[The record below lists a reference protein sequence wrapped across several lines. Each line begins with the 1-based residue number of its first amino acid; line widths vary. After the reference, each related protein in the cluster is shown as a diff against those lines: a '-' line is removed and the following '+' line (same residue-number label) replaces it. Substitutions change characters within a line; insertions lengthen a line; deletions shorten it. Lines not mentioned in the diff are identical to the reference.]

1 MKYLFFDIECAN
13 CFQGKGKICSFGY
26 VLTNEEFTVLDKYDM
41 VINPASKFNLGP
53 DIVLAYD
60 KNTFKHAPLFPDFY
74 PEITTLLED
83 EDTMVFGFS
92 ASNDARY
99 LNDECKRYDLPSI
112 DYRLYDV
119 QQIQMGIKNTRN
131 QPSLLGSCR
140 EYGIDENQDVHKSD
154 DDSLMTMELLRA
166 ICKSSGKTPQEL
178 IGEYKHCKGIANEY
192 SFSWS
197 DPLPKP
203 VKESKAQNALSNKMA
218 KTGEN
223 YSRFINLLRSLT
235 PSDDPEGPMKG
246 MKVLLTSYYEERHY
260 RQMTLLATFISEAG
274 GEYVTRIGEANT
286 FAEKKIYRANG
297 NLRSCPR
304 LATVKRMNAKGERI
318 KVISFDELLELLS
331 LDEQTLDGM
340 ADAMMFEMPAQNN
353 AQSAAI

>member
-1 MKYLFFDIECAN
+1 MRYLFFDIECAN

-26 VLTNEEFTVLDKYDM
+26 VLTDTSFEVLDKYDM

-83 EDTMVFGFS
+83 EDTLVFGFS

-99 LNDECKRYDLPSI
+99 LNNDCMRYDLPSI

-119 QQIQMGIKNTRN
+119 QQILMGMKETRN
-131 QPSLLGSCR
+131 QPSLLGSCL
-140 EYGIDENQDVHKSD
+140 EYGINVNQNIHKSD
-154 DDSLMTMELLRA
+154 DDSLMTMKLFREMCRSA
-166 ICKSSGKTPQEL
+166 GKSPLEL
-178 IGEYKHCKGIANEY
+178 IEEYGQCKGVSDDYKFI
-192 SFSWS
+192 WT

-203 VKESKAQNALSNKMA
+203 VKESHEQNALSNKMS

-223 YSRFINLLRSLT
+223 YQKFLSLLDTLT
-235 PSDDPEGPMKG
+235 PAEEGELLG
-246 MKVLLTSYYEERHY
+246 MRIILSSYYEEKHF
-260 RQMTLLATFISEAG
+260 RQMSLLAKFISEAG
-274 GEYVTRIGEANT
+274 GRYVTRLAEANV
-286 FAEKKIYRANG
+286 FAEKRVYRANG
-297 NLRSCPR
+297 NIRACPR
-304 LATVKRMNAKGERI
+304 LATVRRMNAKGERI
-318 KVISFDELLELLS
+318 KVISFAELLEILS

-340 ADAMMFEMPAQNN
+340 ADAMMYDFPTESDTPATV
-353 AQSAAI
+353 